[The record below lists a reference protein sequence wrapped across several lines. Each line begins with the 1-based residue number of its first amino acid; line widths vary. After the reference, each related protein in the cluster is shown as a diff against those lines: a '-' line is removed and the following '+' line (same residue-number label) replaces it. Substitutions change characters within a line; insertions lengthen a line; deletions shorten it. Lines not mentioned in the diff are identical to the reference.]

1 MYKQQTEN
9 KAQRSAIM
17 DTFTGTL
24 HGKTI
29 HRRDL
34 EDPMNPG
41 HLKEGLL
48 LEPDAWSAAQF
59 WGLRTPSGRS
69 IGFIEPQP
77 DPREP
82 SVADAPA
89 KLREE
94 LAAAQREADTI
105 TAERQKVI
113 DELATAEAGV
123 GQVSE
128 LGFTRRI
135 GEDEARRTLATFE
148 TARLTLEERLREL
161 DNFRL
166 PPARNR
172 LSEVQRRMKFWLDDE
187 RIRRTQRQ

>member
-113 DELATAEAGV
+113 DALARAEDGVREVTELAN
-123 GQVSE
+123 
-128 LGFTRRI
+128 TRRI
-135 GEDEARRTLATFE
+135 GEAEARQKFSEFE
-148 TARLTLEERLREL
+148 AARIAAEARLREL
-161 DNFRL
+161 DEFRL
-166 PPARNR
+166 PPVRVR
-172 LSEVQRRMKFWLDDE
+172 LSEAQKRLRWWLDDE
-187 RIRRTQRQ
+187 RLRRLGRA